1 MPNLRSMH
9 AAFVKVQPVLLVVF
23 LLTLRTTSLLGKEKN
38 RVPLPAQVIT
48 AKTVYIDNHSEEAS
62 VDNKARE
69 ELRKWGRFQLVSDRT
84 QADLIFLFSTSEYTS
99 YATNNPPYTTE
110 VQSNYTYLT
119 IIDGKSGQ
127 HLWNASQKWGSLY
140 SGYHSATRG
149 LISDLKKRIE
159 EQSASSSKNQ
169 AAHR

>member
-1 MPNLRSMH
+1 MPNARSGH
-9 AAFVKVQPVLLVVF
+9 GALLKVQAMLLAA
-23 LLTLRTTSLLGKEKN
+23 SLLSSVSLLAKEKN
-38 RVPLPAQVIT
+38 YAPLPAQVMI
-48 AKTVYIDNHSEEAS
+48 AKTVYIDNQSEEAS
-62 VDNKARE
+62 VGDKARE

-99 YATNNPPYTTE
+99 YATNDPPYTTE
-110 VQSNYTYLT
+110 VQANYTYLT

-149 LISDLKKRIE
+149 LVNDLKKQIE
-159 EQSASSSKNQ
+159 RQIANSSRK
-169 AAHR
+169 